1 MRLRLSIVKTDN
13 YFAYKPVLIGAAI
26 LLLLGACTMTQPYGS
41 FIQNPSPTFSH
52 YSKVMADDVTDQ
64 IGRLYPAASTQFAM
78 QHPASDPF
86 GQALIDNLRM
96 QGYAVQE
103 TVKQDNPLLAAVL
116 SKQINEADEH
126 AQQITQATQA
136 EARPDLALRYII
148 DRSDDLYHVSIL
160 IEDLKLT
167 RAFVVHSGQIEPA
180 GSWVRRQQEH

>member
-1 MRLRLSIVKTDN
+1 MRLRLHAVKTDN

-26 LLLLGACTMTQPYGS
+26 LLLLGGCVMTQPYGS
-41 FIQNPSPTFSH
+41 FIQNPSPAFSR
-52 YSKVMADDVTDQ
+52 YSKVMADDVTGQ
-64 IGRLYPAASTQFAM
+64 IGRLYPAGSTQFAM

-86 GQALIDNLRM
+86 GQALLDNLRM

-103 TVKQDNPLLAAVL
+103 MVKQDNPLLAVVL
-116 SKQINEADEH
+116 SQKIDEADEH
-126 AQQITQATQA
+126 AQRTTQA
-136 EARPDLALRYII
+136 EARPGLALRYLI

-180 GSWVRRQQEH
+180 GSWVRRQQEN

>member
-1 MRLRLSIVKTDN
+1 MRLRFHAIKTDN

-41 FIQNPSPTFSH
+41 FIQNPLQAFSH

-103 TVKQDNPLLAAVL
+103 TVKQDNPLLAVVL
-116 SKQINEADEH
+116 SKPIDEADEH
-126 AQQITQATQA
+126 AQQITQL
-136 EARPDLALRYII
+136 EARPGLALRYII

-180 GSWVRRQQEH
+180 GLWVRRQQEN

>member
-1 MRLRLSIVKTDN
+1 MRLGFHAGKTDN
-13 YFAYKPVLIGAAI
+13 YFAYTPVLIWAAI

-41 FIQNPSPTFSH
+41 FIQNPSPAFSH

-64 IGRLYPAASTQFAM
+64 IGRLYPAASTQFAL
-78 QHPASDPF
+78 QHPANDPF

-103 TVKQDNPLLAAVL
+103 TVKQDNPLLAVVL
-116 SKQINEADEH
+116 SKQIDEADEH
-126 AQQITQATQA
+126 VQQITQD
-136 EARPDLALRYII
+136 EIRPGLALRYII

>member
-1 MRLRLSIVKTDN
+1 MRLGFHAVKTDN
-13 YFAYKPVLIGAAI
+13 YFAYTPVLICAAI
-26 LLLLGACTMTQPYGS
+26 LLLLGGCSMTRPYGS
-41 FIQNPSPTFSH
+41 FIQDPSPAFSQ

-64 IGRLYPAASTQFAM
+64 IGRLYPAASTQFAV

-86 GQALIDNLRM
+86 GQVLIDNLRM

-103 TVKQDNPLLAAVL
+103 TVKPDNPLLAVVL
-116 SKQINEADEH
+116 SKPIDEADEH

-136 EARPDLALRYII
+136 EARPGLALRYII

-180 GSWVRRQQEH
+180 GLWVRRQQEN

>member
-1 MRLRLSIVKTDN
+1 MRLRFNAVKTDN
-13 YFAYKPVLIGAAI
+13 YFAYKPVLICAAI
-26 LLLLGACTMTQPYGS
+26 LLLLGGCAMTQPYGN
-41 FIQNPSPTFSH
+41 FIQNPSPAFSQ
-52 YSKVMADDVTDQ
+52 YGKVMADDVTDQ
-64 IGRLYPAASTQFAM
+64 IGRLYPAASTQFAV

-103 TVKQDNPLLAAVL
+103 TVKQDNPLLAVVL
-116 SKQINEADEH
+116 SQKIDEADEY
-126 AQQITQATQA
+126 AQQTTQA
-136 EARPDLALRYII
+136 EAKPSLALRYII

-180 GSWVRRQQEH
+180 GLWVRRLREN

>member
-13 YFAYKPVLIGAAI
+13 YFAYKPVLIGAAL
-26 LLLLGACTMTQPYGS
+26 LLLLGGCAMTQPYGS
-41 FIQNPSPTFSH
+41 FIQNPSPAFSR
-52 YSKVMADDVTDQ
+52 YSQVMADDVTDQ

-103 TVKQDNPLLAAVL
+103 TVKPDNPLLAVAL
-116 SKQINEADEH
+116 SKPIDEADEH
-126 AQQITQATQA
+126 AQRITQL
-136 EARPDLALRYII
+136 EARPGLALRYII

>member
-1 MRLRLSIVKTDN
+1 MRLGFHAVKTDN
-13 YFAYKPVLIGAAI
+13 YFVYKPVLICAAI
-26 LLLLGACTMTQPYGS
+26 LLLLSACTMTQPYGN
-41 FIQNPSPTFSH
+41 FIQNPSPTFSR
-52 YSKVMADDVTDQ
+52 YSKVMADDVTEQ

-103 TVKQDNPLLAAVL
+103 TVKQDNPLLAVAL
-116 SKQINEADEH
+116 SKPIDEAYEH
-126 AQQITQATQA
+126 AQQITQL
-136 EARPDLALRYII
+136 EARPGLALRYII

-167 RAFVVHSGQIEPA
+167 RAFVVDSGQIEPA

>member
-1 MRLRLSIVKTDN
+1 MRLGFHAVKTDN
-13 YFAYKPVLIGAAI
+13 YFVYTPVLICAAI
-26 LLLLGACTMTQPYGS
+26 VLLLGGCAMTQPYGS
-41 FIQNPSPTFSH
+41 FIQNPSPAFSR
-52 YSKVMADDVTDQ
+52 YSKVMAVDVTEQ

-103 TVKQDNPLLAAVL
+103 TVKQDNPLLAVML
-116 SKQINEADEH
+116 SKQIDEADEH
-126 AQQITQATQA
+126 AQQITQA
-136 EARPDLALRYII
+136 EVGPGLALRYII

-180 GSWVRRQQEH
+180 GLWVRRQQEH